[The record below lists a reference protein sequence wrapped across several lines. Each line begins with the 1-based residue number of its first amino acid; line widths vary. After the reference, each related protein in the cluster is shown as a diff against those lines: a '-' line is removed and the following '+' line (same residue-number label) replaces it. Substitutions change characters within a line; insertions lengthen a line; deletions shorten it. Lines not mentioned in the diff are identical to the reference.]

1 MHKLTIA
8 LLPDRLAICRLLP
21 EAPISAWAQRGSFHS
36 ITRTRDE
43 LSIITADRDIPAD
56 VVCDHDWR
64 VFKIEGPL
72 EFSLTGVL
80 ESVARPLAE
89 ASISIFAIATYNTD
103 YVLVK
108 SANLERA
115 INALRVAGHTIPE

>member
-8 LLPDRLAICRLLP
+8 LLPDRLAICKLSAD
-21 EAPISAWAQRGSFHS
+21 APIPAWADEGPFHS
-36 ITRTRDE
+36 ITRTSEE
-43 LSIITADRDIPAD
+43 LSIITTEASIPAD
-56 VVCDHDWR
+56 VTCDHEWR
-64 VFKIEGPL
+64 AFKVEGPL

-108 SANLERA
+108 SDSIERA
-115 INALRVAGHTIPE
+115 IATLRAAGHTVVS